1 MKILMLIDS
10 LVKGGRER
18 RLIKLLKFFSAS
30 PDIEVG
36 LVIFSKKVEY
46 EEIYDLD
53 VKLHF
58 LERKPAKD
66 PRVFSRFYKI
76 CKSER
81 PDIIHSW
88 GTMPSVYAIPAVKL
102 LGIKF
107 LNANIADAPLKM
119 SIWDERYFRAHL
131 TFPFSDMIVG
141 NSNAGLKS
149 YGAPLRK
156 SQSVYNGFDFK
167 RVANLED
174 KDKVRRQFNIL
185 PGKVVG
191 MVGGF
196 FDRKDFDT
204 FVEAACLYL
213 RESQDTTFMAIGDG
227 PNLARCEA
235 KVPDEFKDR
244 ILFPSMVHGVES
256 LANVFDI
263 GVLCT
268 NTKVHG
274 EGIFNSILEYMVL
287 EKPVVATKGGGTD
300 EIVVNSETGYL
311 IEPFDP
317 KLLVSKITRL
327 LDDPAMAEEFGRNG
341 KKRVYAKFSLPRME
355 QDYLKI
361 YRKLLPLNKTV
372 IA

>member
-1 MKILMLIDS
+1 MLIDS

-18 RLIKLLKFFSAS
+18 RLIELLKCFSVS

-46 EEIYDLD
+46 KEIYDLD

-66 PRVFSRFYKI
+66 PRVFSRFYNI
-76 CKSER
+76 CKEER

-88 GTMPSVYAIPAVKL
+88 GTMPSVYAIPTVKL

-119 SIWDERYFRAHL
+119 KFWDERYFRAQL

-141 NSNAGLKS
+141 NSKAGLKS
-149 YGAPLRK
+149 YGAPKRK
-156 SQSVYNGFDFK
+156 SLSVYNGFDFN
-167 RVANLED
+167 RITNLVD
-174 KDKVRRQFNIL
+174 KEKIREQFNIL
-185 PGKVVG
+185 PGKVIG

-196 FDRKDFDT
+196 FDRKDFDS

-213 RESQDTTFMAIGDG
+213 RENQDTTFMAIGDG
-227 PNLARCEA
+227 PNLAHCKA
-235 KVPDEFKDR
+235 KVPTEFRDR
-244 ILFPSMVHGVES
+244 ILFPGMVHNVES

-268 NTKVHG
+268 NTNVHG
-274 EGIFNSILEYMVL
+274 EGISNSILEYMVL
-287 EKPVVATKGGGTD
+287 EKPVIATKGGGTN
-300 EIVVNSETGYL
+300 EIVVNDETGYL

-317 KLLVSKITRL
+317 DLLASKIAQL
-327 LDDPAMAEEFGRNG
+327 LDDPVMADVFGRNG
-341 KKRVYAKFSLPRME
+341 KARVHKKFSLPRME

-361 YRKLLPLNKTV
+361 YKKLLHVN
-372 IA
+372 